1 MATEP
6 YEPVVR
12 NNRRTRWL
20 HTATYLT
27 TFALLFTGW
36 WLLTG
41 HDGEPSVLARAFGT
55 QDHELHRDAGWVFVG
70 VVGAGCIVGVRG
82 VITFLRETFRVNRG
96 DGRWF
101 ARLPAAAFTGRFA
114 RHRGHFDPAQRV
126 ANLGFVATLG
136 TLIVTG
142 IALTTTHGGPQFV
155 WLVRLHRY
163 STYALTVLV
172 VVHVFFALGVLPG
185 YRGVWRAMHLGGRVP
200 AATARRLWPAS
211 AATAS
216 APDAQ
221 PTDRRTS
228 EHERERQ
235 QVDHVA

>member
-1 MATEP
+1 MAMAIETD
-6 YEPVVR
+6 EPVVR

-20 HTATYLT
+20 HTATYVT

-41 HDGEPSVLARAFGT
+41 HDGEPSVLARVFGT
-55 QDHELHRDAGWVFVG
+55 QDHELHRDAGWALVG

-96 DGRWF
+96 DGHWF
-101 ARLPAAAFTGRFA
+101 ARLPGAAFTGRFA

-172 VVHVFFALGVLPG
+172 VVHVFVALGVLPG

-200 AATARRLWPAS
+200 AATARRLWPAQRRI
-211 AATAS
+211 AS
-216 APDAQ
+216 VPDAHATERH
-221 PTDRRTS
+221 P
-228 EHERERQ
+228 HEREHA
-235 QVDHVA
+235 DHVA